1 MTQTTSIY
9 YDTQDP
15 QNPGWAWR
23 HAGASGPIDGD
34 LGEDASLVEVLD
46 QVCGS
51 DVPLSFADPSLW
63 RPIQGAKGCD
73 LTKEHPMDLCGG
85 SGWIA
90 AQEKACA
97 QHGGR
102 DAQEPP
108 QAKETSDG

>member
-63 RPIQGAKGCD
+63 RPIQGAKGWEIQASVQCESGRA
-73 LTKEHPMDLCGG
+73 TGVYPHNG
-85 SGWIA
+85 SVRLV
-90 AQEKACA
+90 C
-97 QHGGR
+97 
-102 DAQEPP
+102 
-108 QAKETSDG
+108 S